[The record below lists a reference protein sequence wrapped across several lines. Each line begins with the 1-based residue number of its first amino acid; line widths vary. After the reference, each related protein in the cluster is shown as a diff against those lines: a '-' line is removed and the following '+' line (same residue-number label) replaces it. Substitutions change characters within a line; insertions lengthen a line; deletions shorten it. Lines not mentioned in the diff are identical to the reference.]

1 MHESPIS
8 ALIIGVI
15 GLLLIANISHFV
27 SKKISFPYSILLLLT
42 GAVLHLAKDTLV
54 IFKDFSLTPELLFFV
69 FLPPLLFES
78 AFHLDFRKLKKDAL
92 IISVFASFGVVIA
105 AIVAGFGLYWT
116 LGIPF
121 WISLLFAAIISSTDP
136 IAVITIFK
144 DLGVPKR
151 LLQMLDAESM
161 LNDGTSIIFSKIIL
175 SILSVGFAG
184 ESFIWSGANF
194 LYVVVVAIIFG
205 GLTALLASKIIK
217 KLQDEMLIEVT
228 ITLLVAFT
236 TFIVSEQFL
245 KVSGVVATV
254 SAGIFLGNMGIHK
267 FSPRIKHFV
276 SEFWAYMAFLSNS
289 FVFLLVGLTFG
300 FDLLATNYPTIILA
314 YLLVLA
320 GRAISIYSL
329 ALLYN
334 KFFPENQIPTSWM
347 HILNWGG
354 LRGALPIAVVLALPD
369 TIEFKPELLNITVGV
384 VILSLLINGL
394 TIKFLIRFLKIDQPS
409 LLEQAQF
416 EVAKTMMLSHSRKHI
431 NLLKEIGE
439 ISTKSDKKIHET
451 YQQKLGAVFSGVK
464 KLSTEQREA
473 TKQAMYHMAFHI
485 EKEVFIKLY
494 EKGVLS
500 EKILT
505 KLKEKLEEG
514 LDLIEAGIYPEEFS
528 KNKIMKALSE
538 NSKKGFNLKELFL
551 YRKAREF
558 GNLEVINQMSVF
570 AEIPIL
576 KDLHDEIIATYN
588 KLITKNRK
596 MCDDLVS
603 GDPHK
608 IQQYEHDLCYT
619 EFLAMEKNLFHDLQ
633 HHGKLSLAAS
643 RILHKAIE

>member
-1 MHESPIS
+1 MHESVIS
-8 ALIIGVI
+8 SFVIGII
-15 GLLLIANISHFV
+15 GLLLIANISQFI
-27 SKKISFPYSILLLLT
+27 SKKISFPYSILLVLT
-42 GAVLHLAKDTLV
+42 GALLHLGRDTII
-54 IFKDFSLTPELLFFV
+54 IFKDFALTPELLFFV

-92 IISVFASFGVVIA
+92 IISVFATFGVVIA
-105 AIVAGFGLYWT
+105 AIVVGFGLYWT

-136 IAVITIFK
+136 IAVIAIFK

-151 LLQMLDAESM
+151 LLQMLDTESM
-161 LNDGTSIIFSKIIL
+161 LNDGTSIIFSKIVL

-194 LYVVVVAIIFG
+194 IYVVAGAILFG
-205 GLTALLASKIIK
+205 GLVAVGATYLIQRLKN
-217 KLQDEMLIEVT
+217 EMLIEVT

-236 TFIVSEQFL
+236 TFIVAEQFL

-254 SAGIFLGNMGIHK
+254 ASGIFLGNIGIQK

-276 SEFWAYMAFLSNS
+276 TEFWEYIAFIANS

-300 FDLLATNYPTIILA
+300 FELLLTNYPAIIVA

-320 GRAISIYSL
+320 GRAVSIYSL
-329 ALLYN
+329 SFIHN
-334 KFFPENQIPTSWM
+334 QFFPDNLIPTAWM
-347 HILNWGG
+347 HVLNWGG
-354 LRGALPIAVVLALPD
+354 LRGALPIAVILALPETVD
-369 TIEFKPELLNITVGV
+369 YKPELLTITVGV

-394 TIKFLIRFLKIDQPS
+394 SIKPLLRFLKIDEPS
-409 LLEQAQF
+409 LLEQAQS
-416 EVAKTMMLSHSRKHI
+416 EIAKTLLLSHSRRHI
-431 NLLKEIGE
+431 NLLKQIGE
-439 ISTKSDKKIHET
+439 ISSDSDQKFDIT
-451 YQQKLGAVFSGVK
+451 YQKKLNTIFAGVK
-464 KLSTEQREA
+464 EFSQEQREC
-473 TKQAMYHMAFHI
+473 TKQAMYHMAFQI
-485 EKEVFIKLY
+485 EKEVFIRLY

-500 EKILT
+500 EKILN

-528 KNKIMKALSE
+528 KNKVMKALSE
-538 NSKKGFNLKELFL
+538 KSKKGFSLKELFL

-558 GNLEVINQMSVF
+558 ANVEVIADMSVF
-570 AEIPIL
+570 ADIPIL

-596 MCDDLVS
+596 MCSDLVS
-603 GDPHK
+603 GDPEK
-608 IQQYEHDLCYT
+608 IQQYEQDLCYS
-619 EFLAMEKNLFHDLQ
+619 EFLAMEQNMFHDLQ
-633 HHGKLSLAAS
+633 NKGKLSLAAA